1 MNNMAEPANEY
12 IKTLMCE
19 VPEFDHLDGDEIDLL
34 SRHIFHRHVTTGTV
48 LCKEGSVGD
57 SLYYLINGRIE
68 IKKESVDGRQAVLA
82 RFGKGSSVGEMSLVE
97 DSPRSATA
105 TAIEDVEILILTRA
119 GFETLLA
126 THPQIGVKILR
137 NIAKSLSKRL
147 RFTSGRFA
155 DVFR

>member
-1 MNNMAEPANEY
+1 MAEPANEY

-19 VPEFDHLDGDEIDLL
+19 VPEFDQLDSDEIDML
-34 SRHIFHRHVTTGTV
+34 SRHIFHRQVSAGTT
-48 LCKEGSVGD
+48 LCKEGSAGD
-57 SLYYLINGRIE
+57 SLFYIINGRIE
-68 IKKESVDGRQAVLA
+68 IKKESVDGRQAILA

-105 TAIEDVEILILTRA
+105 TAIEDVEILILTRS
-119 GFETLLA
+119 GFETLLT
-126 THPQIGVKILR
+126 THPQIGVKVLR
-137 NIAKSLSKRL
+137 NVAKSLSKRL